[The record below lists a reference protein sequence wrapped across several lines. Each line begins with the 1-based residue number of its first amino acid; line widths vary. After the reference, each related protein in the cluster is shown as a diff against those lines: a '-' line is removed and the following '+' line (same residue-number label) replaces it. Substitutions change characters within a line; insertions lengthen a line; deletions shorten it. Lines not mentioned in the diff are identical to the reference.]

1 MDFSAIRDGE
11 SAVSD
16 CNAIDKD
23 KIEKIKEQMPE
34 EDTLHTLSDLY
45 KMFAD
50 ATRLR
55 ILWALCRDRMCVC
68 DIAVLLNMTKSAV
81 SHQLKALRGADLVR
95 CDRKGKMVV
104 YSITDVRITKLFDD
118 GMDLMRNIF
127 MRYAHD
133 LAIRS

>member
-1 MDFSAIRDGE
+1 MAENENR
-11 SAVSD
+11 VSD
-16 CNAIDKD
+16 CSAIDKM
-23 KIEKIKEQMPE
+23 KIEKVRGQMPE
-34 EDTLHTLSDLY
+34 DDTLYSLSDLY

-55 ILWALCRDRMCVC
+55 ILWALCRDKMCVC

-81 SHQLKALRGADLVR
+81 SHQLKALRVADLVR
-95 CDRKGKMVV
+95 CDRKGKTIV
-104 YSITDVRITKLFDD
+104 YSITDVRITKIFDE

-133 LAIRS
+133 LAIH